1 VTSKDPDRQ
10 FARGNPW
17 ARAVR
22 PPSDDEKANSP
33 ILYVA
38 VGLLSLVLVV
48 VFIAALV
55 LPPMFMHTLIL
66 RGVRAHRPGMLAA
79 GVLVAA
85 IYFMFLWA
93 AGKRLMAP
101 RQAPPERDDAGGS
114 GEGGR
119 DGAGGGGDVGR

>member
-1 VTSKDPDRQ
+1 MTSKDPDRQ

-22 PPSDDEKANSP
+22 PDDEKADSP
-33 ILYVA
+33 ILYVFF
-38 VGLLSLVLVV
+38 GLLSLVLAV

-79 GVLVAA
+79 GVVVAA
-85 IYFMFLWA
+85 IYFLFLWA

-101 RQAPPERDDAGGS
+101 RKTPPESDGS
-114 GEGGR
+114 GEGGG
-119 DGAGGGGDVGR
+119 DGASGSDDVGR

>member
-1 VTSKDPDRQ
+1 MTERDPDRQ

-22 PPSDDEKANSP
+22 PDDEKADSP
-33 ILYVA
+33 ILYVLF
-38 VGLLSLVLVV
+38 GLLSLVLAA

-66 RGVRAHRPGMLAA
+66 RGVRSHRPGMLAA

-85 IYFMFLWA
+85 IYLLFLWA
-93 AGKRLMAP
+93 AGKSLMAP
-101 RQAPPERDDAGGS
+101 RKAPPDS
-114 GEGGR
+114 GEGGG
-119 DGAGGGGDVGR
+119 DGARGGDDVGR

>member
-1 VTSKDPDRQ
+1 MNTKDEERQ

-22 PPSDDEKANSP
+22 PPRPDDDKADNP

-38 VGLLSLVLVV
+38 FGLLSLVLVAL
-48 VFIAALV
+48 FIAALV

-66 RGVRAHRPGMLAA
+66 RGLRTHRPGMLAA
-79 GVLVAA
+79 GLVVAA
-85 IYFMFLWA
+85 IYALFLYS

-101 RQAPPERDDAGGS
+101 RSKEG
-114 GEGGR
+114 GEGASSS
-119 DGAGGGGDVGR
+119 DDVGG